1 MTDRRSAL
9 AQLAAVLDSDGEPD
23 RVLAG
28 AAQALRA
35 ATGAERVEIWRH
47 EPEAPGFYLVSDP
60 PSDGAEVLASLELVP
75 PGGARAVLAPTSG
88 GAIGLVRIMAGQVDE
103 LETVAHLLSIY
114 LAGVRIGESR
124 AAWSAE
130 QDRIVGEAREFTSLI
145 IDSLPVGL
153 YVVDREYRIQIWNRK
168 RETGTQGLSRS
179 QVVGRTVFEVL
190 TRQPADVLRAEF
202 DSIFETGE
210 LRQSD
215 MMVDTPEGTRTY
227 RLTRVPMRLG
237 GDTITHVMTIG
248 EDVSEWREVQAR
260 ILQSEKLAAL
270 GQLAAGIMHEIN
282 NPLATIAACVA
293 AGEGRLSE
301 VQGPGTAS
309 LQEYLA
315 IIDKEVQRCTN
326 IVDGLLDFSRPKARE
341 KAPADLNDV
350 VDEALGLLRHHKR
363 FKQIALQREIEPDL
377 PPVVVNREQIIQ
389 VLMALTINSID
400 AMEAGGRLTIRTMTG
415 RRRMDEV
422 IVEVEDTGPG
432 IPGAMQSKIFEPF
445 FTTKAPGRGTG
456 LGLSICYG
464 IVEEHRGRIEVD
476 SQLGRGATFRVH
488 LPIDFDAM
496 MATLPGA
503 AR

>member
-1 MTDRRSAL
+1 MTDGRSAV
-9 AQLAAVLDSDGEPD
+9 ARLAAVLDAHGDPD
-23 RVLAG
+23 EVLTG
-28 AAQALRA
+28 AAAALRTA
-35 ATGAERVEIWRH
+35 MGAERVEIWRH

-60 PSDGAEVLASLELVP
+60 PSDPSEIVAALELVP
-75 PGGARAVLAPTSG
+75 AGGARALLRPGSG
-88 GAIGLVRIMAGQVDE
+88 EPFGLVRIAGGDAGD
-103 LETVAHLLSIY
+103 LETIAHLLSLY
-114 LAGVRIGESR
+114 LAGVRIREAR
-124 AAWSAE
+124 DARNAE
-130 QDRIVGEAREFTSLI
+130 QDRIVGETRQFTALV

-153 YVVDREYRIQIWNRK
+153 YVVDREYRIQVWNRK

-202 DSIFETGE
+202 DAIFETGE

-248 EDVSEWREVQAR
+248 EDVSEWREVQGR

-301 VQGPGTAS
+301 VSGPGTGA
-309 LQEYLA
+309 LREYLA

-350 VDEALGLLRHHKR
+350 VNEALGLLRHHKR
-363 FKQIALQREIEPDL
+363 FKQIALQCELEPHL

-422 IVEVEDTGPG
+422 VVEVEDTGPG
-432 IPGAMQSKIFEPF
+432 IPGGMQSKIFEPF

-464 IVEEHRGRIEVD
+464 IVEEHRGRIEVE

-496 MATLPGA
+496 MADVSGA
-503 AR
+503 VR

>member
-1 MTDRRSAL
+1 MTDGRSAV
-9 AQLAAVLDSDGEPD
+9 AQLAAVLDAAGEPD
-23 RVLAG
+23 RVLAD
-28 AAQALRA
+28 AAGALRA
-35 ATGAERVEIWRH
+35 ATGADRVEIWRH

-60 PSDGAEVLASLELVP
+60 PPDGAEVLASLELVP
-75 PGGARAVLAPTSG
+75 AGGSRALLGTAGDALGMVRISG
-88 GAIGLVRIMAGQVDE
+88 GRVAD

-114 LAGVRIGESR
+114 LTGVRAGEAR

-130 QDRIVGEAREFTSLI
+130 QERIVGEAREFTSLI

-179 QVVGRTVFEVL
+179 HVVGRTVFEVL
-190 TRQPADVLRAEF
+190 TRQPADVLRGEF
-202 DSIFETGE
+202 DAIFETGE

-215 MMVDTPEGTRTY
+215 MMVETPEGTRTY

-301 VQGPGTAS
+301 VQGPGTGS
-309 LQEYLA
+309 LREYLA

-341 KAPADLNDV
+341 KTPADLNDV

-363 FKQIALQREIEPDL
+363 FKQIALQRELEPHL
-377 PPVVVNREQIIQ
+377 PPVVINREQIIQ

-496 MATLPGA
+496 MASATGA

>member
-1 MTDRRSAL
+1 
-9 AQLAAVLDSDGEPD
+9 
-23 RVLAG
+23 LAG
-28 AAQALRA
+28 ARTPVARIAEILDADGDPDRTLGEAARALRD
-35 ATGAERVEIWRH
+35 ATGADRVEIWRH
-47 EPEAPGFYLVSDP
+47 EPESPGFYLVSAP
-60 PSDGAEVLASLELVP
+60 ESDGPEMIASLDLVTEGGTRALLR
-75 PGGARAVLAPTSG
+75 PGGGEAVGLLRISG
-88 GAIGLVRIMAGQVDE
+88 GRRVD
-103 LETVAHLLSIY
+103 LDTVAHLLSIY
-114 LAGVRIGESR
+114 LAGVRIGEGR
-124 AAWSAE
+124 DAQSAE
-130 QDRIVGEAREFTSLI
+130 QDRAVDEARQFTSLI

-153 YVVDREYRIQIWNRK
+153 YVVDRDYRIRIWNRK

-179 QVVGRTVFEVL
+179 QAVGRTVFEVL
-190 TRQPADVLRAEF
+190 TRQSEPALRAEF
-202 DSIFETGE
+202 DAIFETGE

-215 MMVDTPEGTRTY
+215 MQVDTPEGQRTY

-237 GDTITHVMTIG
+237 GDEITHVMTIG
-248 EDVSEWREVQAR
+248 EDVSEWREVQGR

-293 AGEGRLSE
+293 AGEGRLPE
-301 VQGPGTAS
+301 VSGPGTGA
-309 LQEYLA
+309 LRDYLA
-315 IIDKEVQRCTN
+315 IIDKEVQRCTS

-341 KAPADLNDV
+341 KAAAQLNDV

-363 FKQIALQREIEPDL
+363 FKQITLHRELAPDL

-400 AMEAGGRLTIRTMTG
+400 AMESGGHLTVRTMSG
-415 RRRMDEV
+415 RRRFDEV
-422 IVEVEDTGPG
+422 VVEVEDTGPG
-432 IPGAMQSKIFEPF
+432 IPGAVQSKIFEPF

-476 SQLGRGATFRVH
+476 SQVGRGATFRVH

-496 MATLPGA
+496 MADFPGA
-503 AR
+503 GR

>member
-1 MTDRRSAL
+1 VGDASAPIARIAAILDAAHETDRAFED
-9 AQLAAVLDSDGEPD
+9 AA
-23 RVLAG
+23 R
-28 AAQALRA
+28 ALRD
-35 ATGAERVEIWRH
+35 ATGAERVEIWRQ
-47 EPEAPGFYLVSDP
+47 EADTPGFYLVGAP
-60 PSDGAEVLASLELVP
+60 EPDGPELLASLDLVP
-75 PGGARAVLAPTSG
+75 PAGARALLRPG
-88 GAIGLVRIMAGQVDE
+88 GGEPVGMLRVVGGEETD
-103 LETVAHLLSIY
+103 LEPLAHLLSIY

-124 AAWSAE
+124 DAESAE
-130 QDRIVGEAREFTSLI
+130 QVRAVDEARRFTSLI

-153 YVVDREYRIQIWNRK
+153 YVVDRDYRIQVWNRK
-168 RETGTQGLSRS
+168 RETGTQGMSRS

-190 TRQPADVLRAEF
+190 TRQSESKLRAEF
-202 DSIFETGE
+202 DAIFETGE

-215 MMVDTPEGTRTY
+215 MQVDTPEGPRTY
-227 RLTRVPMRLG
+227 RLTRLPMRLG

-248 EDVSEWREVQAR
+248 EDVSEWREVQGR

-270 GQLAAGIMHEIN
+270 GQLAAGVMHEIN

-301 VQGPGTAS
+301 VTGPGADP
-309 LQEYLA
+309 LREYLA
-315 IIDKEVQRCTN
+315 IIDKEVQRCTS

-341 KAPADLNDV
+341 KVAADLNGV

-363 FKQIALQREIEPDL
+363 FKQIALRRELAPEL
-377 PPVVVNREQIIQ
+377 PPVVVNREQIVQ
-389 VLMALTINSID
+389 VLMALTINAID
-400 AMEAGGRLTIRTMTG
+400 AMESGGRLTIRTMFG
-415 RRRMDEV
+415 RRRLDEV

-432 IPGAMQSKIFEPF
+432 IPGSVQSKIFEPF

-488 LPIDFDAM
+488 LPVDFDAM
-496 MATLPGA
+496 MAEVAGA

>member
-1 MTDRRSAL
+1 MSA
-9 AQLAAVLDSDGEPD
+9 ASSSIARLAAILDTGGDPD
-23 RVLAG
+23 RTLG
-28 AAQALRA
+28 EAAHALRE
-35 ATGAERVEIWRH
+35 ATGAERVEIWRQ
-47 EPEAPGFYLVSDP
+47 EAASPGFYLVSAPAGED
-60 PSDGAEVLASLELVP
+60 AELIASLDLVP
-75 PGGARAVLAPTSG
+75 AGGARALLRPGGGDAVGMLRLLGDAP
-88 GAIGLVRIMAGQVDE
+88 
-103 LETVAHLLSIY
+103 LEFETAAHLLSIY

-124 AAWSAE
+124 DAESAE
-130 QDRIVGEAREFTSLI
+130 QDRAVDEARQFTSLI

-190 TRQPADVLRAEF
+190 TRQSESKLREEF
-202 DSIFETGE
+202 DAIFETGE

-215 MMVDTPEGTRTY
+215 MQVDTPEGPRTY

-248 EDVSEWREVQAR
+248 EDVSEWREVQGR

-301 VQGPGTAS
+301 VAGPGTGP
-309 LQEYLA
+309 LREYLA

-341 KAPADLNDV
+341 KAAAQLNEIV
-350 VDEALGLLRHHKR
+350 EEALGLLRHHKR
-363 FKQIALQREIEPDL
+363 FKQIALHRQLAPDL

-400 AMEAGGRLTIRTMTG
+400 AMETGGRLTVRTMIG
-415 RRRMDEV
+415 RRRLDEV
-422 IVEVEDTGPG
+422 VVEVEDTGPG
-432 IPGAMQSKIFEPF
+432 IPGPVQSKIFEPF

-464 IVEEHRGRIEVD
+464 IVEEHRGRIEVE
-476 SQLGRGATFRVH
+476 SQVGRGSTFRVH

-496 MATLPGA
+496 MADMAGGGS
-503 AR
+503 

>member
-1 MTDRRSAL
+1 MGDDRTAVARIAAL
-9 AQLAAVLDSDGEPD
+9 LDSDGEPD
-23 RVLAG
+23 RTLG
-28 AAQALRA
+28 EAARALRA
-35 ATGAERVEIWRH
+35 STGAERVEIWRH

-60 PSDGAEVLASLELVP
+60 ESEAPEMIASLDFVP
-75 PGGARAVLAPTSG
+75 RGGTQVVLRPGGGEALGLLRVSG
-88 GAIGLVRIMAGQVDE
+88 GTGAD
-103 LETVAHLLSIY
+103 LETIAHLLSIY

-124 AAWSAE
+124 DARSVE
-130 QDRIVGEAREFTSLI
+130 QDRIVDEARRFTALI

-153 YVVDREYRIQIWNRK
+153 YVVDRDYRIQIWNRK

-190 TRQPADVLRAEF
+190 TRQPEEALRAEF
-202 DSIFETGE
+202 DAIFETGE
-210 LRQSD
+210 LRQTD
-215 MMVDTPEGTRTY
+215 MQVDTPEGMHTY
-227 RLTRVPMRLG
+227 RLTRLPMRLG
-237 GDTITHVMTIG
+237 GDAITHVMTIG
-248 EDVSEWREVQAR
+248 EDVSEWREVQGR

-270 GQLAAGIMHEIN
+270 GQLAAGVMHEIN

-301 VQGPGTAS
+301 VSGAGTGP
-309 LQEYLA
+309 LREYLA

-341 KAPADLNDV
+341 KAPANLNDI

-363 FKQIALQREIEPDL
+363 FKQIALHREQEPEL

-400 AMEAGGRLTIRTMTG
+400 AMESGGHLTIRTMTG

-432 IPGAMQSKIFEPF
+432 IPGTVQSKIFEPF

-496 MATLPGA
+496 MADVPGA

>member
-1 MTDRRSAL
+1 MTGSSPAI
-9 AQLAAVLDSDGEPD
+9 APLAALLAAGGDPD
-23 RVLAG
+23 HVLAEG
-28 AAQALRA
+28 ARALRTA
-35 ATGAERVEIWRH
+35 LGADRVEIWRH
-47 EPEAPGFYLVSDP
+47 EAGAPGFYLVSDP
-60 PSDGAEVLASLELVP
+60 PAEGEEIIGSLDLVP
-75 PGGARAVLAPTSG
+75 AGGARALLEPGSG
-88 GAIGLVRIMAGQVDE
+88 QALGAVRIVGGRVTG

-114 LAGVRIGESR
+114 LTGVRIVEMR
-124 AAWSAE
+124 DVWSAE
-130 QDRIVGEAREFTSLI
+130 QDRIVDEARQFTSLI

-190 TRQPADVLRAEF
+190 TRQPAEGLRAEF
-202 DSIFETGE
+202 DAIFRTGE

-248 EDVSEWREVQAR
+248 EDVSEWREVQGR

-293 AGEGRLSE
+293 AGEGRLAE
-301 VQGPGTAS
+301 VSGPGTAS
-309 LQEYLA
+309 LREYLA
-315 IIDKEVQRCTN
+315 IIDTEVQRCTN

-341 KAPADLNDV
+341 KAAADLNDI

-363 FKQIALQREIEPDL
+363 FKQIALQRELEPQL

-400 AMEAGGRLTIRTMTG
+400 AMEAGGRLTVRTMTG

-432 IPGAMQSKIFEPF
+432 IPGAVQSKIFEPF

-496 MATLPGA
+496 MADVPRGT
-503 AR
+503 R

>member
-1 MTDRRSAL
+1 MTGERSAL
-9 AQLAAVLDSDGEPD
+9 AHVAALLDSGGEPD
-23 RVLAG
+23 QVLRQAARALREAAG
-28 AAQALRA
+28 AD
-35 ATGAERVEIWRH
+35 RVEIWRH
-47 EPEAPGFYLVSDP
+47 EPDAPGFYLVSDP
-60 PSDGAEVLASLELVP
+60 APDGVDLIGSLELVP
-75 PGGARAVLAPTSG
+75 PGGVRALLEPGGGEPLGLVRVSG
-88 GAIGLVRIMAGQVDE
+88 GAVVD
-103 LETVAHLLSIY
+103 LETIAHLLSIY

-124 AAWSAE
+124 DAWRVE
-130 QDRIVGEAREFTSLI
+130 QDRIVDEARQFTSLI

-153 YVVDREYRIQIWNRK
+153 YVVDRDYRIQIWNRK
-168 RETGTQGLSRS
+168 RETGTQGMSRR

-190 TRQPADVLRAEF
+190 TRQPAEVLRAEF
-202 DSIFETGE
+202 DAIFETGE

-215 MMVDTPEGTRTY
+215 MLVETPEGTHTY

-237 GDTITHVMTIG
+237 GDAITHVMTIG
-248 EDVSEWREVQAR
+248 EDVSEWREVQGR

-270 GQLAAGIMHEIN
+270 GQLAAGVMHEIN

-301 VQGPGTAS
+301 VSGPGAAA
-309 LQEYLA
+309 LMEYLA

-363 FKQIALQREIEPDL
+363 FKQIALQRELEPAL
-377 PPVVVNREQIIQ
+377 PPVVINREQIIQ

-400 AMEAGGRLTIRTMTG
+400 AMEAGGRLTVRTMTG

-432 IPGAMQSKIFEPF
+432 IPGAVQSKIFEPF

-488 LPIDFDAM
+488 LPVDFDAM
-496 MATLPGA
+496 MADVPGA
-503 AR
+503 SR